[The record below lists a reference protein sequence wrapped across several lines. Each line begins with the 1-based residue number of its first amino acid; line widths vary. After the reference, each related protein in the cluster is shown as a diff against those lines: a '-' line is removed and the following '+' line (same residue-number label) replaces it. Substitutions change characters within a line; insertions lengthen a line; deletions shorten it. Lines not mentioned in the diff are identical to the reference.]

1 MDMDHVWMECAN
13 AMKDSSELTVQ
24 YSINAQK
31 TVAITAPVKKDNVNA
46 SEDGKIQIAANKTV
60 PTTVQVTEYVKTGNA
75 NVLKAGKDQTAPSK
89 NVIKNA

>member
-46 SEDGKIQIAANKTV
+46 SEDGKI
-60 PTTVQVTEYVKTGNA
+60 
-75 NVLKAGKDQTAPSK
+75 
-89 NVIKNA
+89 